1 MEQPTI
7 TKKTNTDFFQEG
19 NLSESEQIAEWRGS
33 LVQSTLEHLQMKYGN
48 TDFILRD
55 SKTLDNILN
64 ASRVKKR
71 SIEEI
76 IKEWRETTEEELI
89 NTTGTEFIF
98 TKISKDVE
106 STFVN
111 RDPLKRMY
119 KKSTVASL
127 FHNGIKHGFCH
138 CTSFIGDIVS
148 NSSEILDRP
157 EIINKTYAL
166 EKDKF
171 EYE

>member
-1 MEQPTI
+1 M
-7 TKKTNTDFFQEG
+7 
-19 NLSESEQIAEWRGS
+19 
-33 LVQSTLEHLQMKYGN
+33 LENIQMKYG
-48 TDFILRD
+48 DPGFIIRD

-71 SIEEI
+71 SIEGI

-127 FHNGIKHGFCH
+127 FNSGIKHGFCL
-138 CTSFIGDIVS
+138 CTSFTGDIVS
-148 NSSEILDRP
+148 NGSELLDCP
-157 EIINKTYAL
+157 EIINKTYVL